1 MKALK
6 SKYEQTKVADEPLV
20 KELSS
25 VQDIFSVISIEE
37 SGIFELPERKFSK
50 LYVLSDIN
58 FAGVTDEEQKAII
71 INFSKVLK
79 TIPCRF
85 SYSVANEHVDEKK
98 FHEKI
103 LYRLKHDKYD
113 SLRRSYNKIIEDK
126 VSDAKQGLYQ
136 TIYLTLTIKAED
148 MADAKGSFGSIESAV
163 RSAFVG
169 IGVNGIQGSV
179 MRTVGINERMQ
190 LLFNLTH
197 ANMGSDYEFDFDREI
212 EAKHDWVN
220 ILSPASISFENEH
233 FVMNGQVGK
242 VFYIHEYPKSLESDM
257 IAALSKMNCTSYISV
272 NNELLDISG
281 FKQEIARKYMAVG
294 MKIENEKQRNRN
306 NNDYLADAS
315 QKLLNEKE
323 KLDKFS
329 KDLDTNDDHYF
340 NTTMMILILTESKE
354 ELSKIEE
361 KLMNAA
367 SLKSVKLKSCFGKQ
381 REGLNSVLPLGI
393 QEFKRVVNLSSSC
406 LAMLMPYK
414 TQELNDV
421 GGIYYGVNQLSQ
433 NVIFADKKRLKNH
446 NGLILGQSGSGKSVF
461 AKSEIIC
468 TFANFVEDQLI
479 IIAPQLEYNDLA
491 YEVDGTVISFDS
503 NKEAYV
509 NPMDVDFEGVD
520 YGRLREIIS
529 DKADFIL
536 SLLSSCLKR
545 DMLPEEQG
553 IVDSVIEKVYSENYA
568 MRKRLNG
575 MNEEESEFN
584 VPGYMRSDAVVI
596 TAETD
601 MSNEEQIRAY
611 SPTLQDVYQGLLDEG
626 SNLVAHLAAA
636 MEIFVN
642 GSLNLFNHRTNVDL
656 SNRFIV
662 FDLSGLKD
670 NLRITAMLIM
680 METVRSKIK
689 DNAKEGRWT
698 HLYIDEFHELLAVEQ
713 VASFVLKLWK
723 EIRKMSGILNGI
735 TQNMSDLLNNDNGG
749 KLQAILSNTEY
760 FALLSQSTLD
770 KNKLMQ
776 FLPSISPAMFN
787 FVDNASSGT
796 GLLKMGAVTVPFD
809 MRMDKNSEIYRIV
822 NTDGGGSY
830 GV

>member
-1 MKALK
+1 MQMPK
-6 SKYEQTKVADEPLV
+6 SKYEQTKVCDAPVV
-20 KELSS
+20 KELKS
-25 VQDIFSVISIEE
+25 VQDIFSIVSIEE
-37 SGIFELPERKFSK
+37 SGIFELADKKFSK
-50 LYVLSDIN
+50 LYMLSDIN
-58 FAGVTDEEQKAII
+58 FAGVTDEEQKQII

-85 SYSVANEHVDEKK
+85 SYAVANEHVDEKV
-98 FHEKI
+98 FHDKI
-103 LYRLKHDKYD
+103 LYRMRKDKYNP
-113 SLRRSYNKIIEDK
+113 LRKSFNNVIKNK
-126 VSDAKQGLYQ
+126 VSDTKQGLYQ

-148 MADAKGSFGSIESAV
+148 MMDAKGTFSSMESAI

-169 IGVNGIQGSV
+169 IGVNGTQGSV
-179 MRTVGINERMQ
+179 MKTVSIDERMQ
-190 LLFNLTH
+190 QLFDFTH
-197 ANMGSDYEFDFDREI
+197 AGMNARYRFCFEDEI
-212 EAKHDWVN
+212 EARHDWMNVIAPAN
-220 ILSPASISFENEH
+220 ICFENES
-233 FVMNGQVGK
+233 FMMNGQVGK
-242 VFYIHEYPKSLESDM
+242 VLFIEEYPKSLESDI
-257 IAALSKMNCTSYISV
+257 IAALTKVNCTSYISV

-281 FKQEIARKYMAVG
+281 FKQEIARKYMKVG

-315 QKLLNEKE
+315 TKLLNEKE
-323 KLDKFS
+323 KLDLFS
-329 KDLDTNDDHYF
+329 KELDTNDDHYF
-340 NTTMMILILTESKE
+340 NTTMMILVLAKDKD
-354 ELSKIEE
+354 ELAHIEE

-367 SLKSVKLKSCFGKQ
+367 SLKSVKLKACFGKQ
-381 REGLNSVLPLGI
+381 REALNSVLPLGI

-406 LAMLMPYK
+406 LAMLMPFK
-414 TQELNDV
+414 TQELNDEN
-421 GGIYYGVNQLSQ
+421 GIYYGVNQLSQ
-433 NVIFADKKRLKNH
+433 NVIFADNKKLKNH

-461 AKSEIIC
+461 AKSSIIS
-468 TFANFVEDQLI
+468 TFINFIFDQI
-479 IIAPQLEYNDLA
+479 IIIDPQSEYGGLA
-491 YEVDGTVISFDS
+491 KVTDGTVISFDS
-503 NKEAYV
+503 TKEFYL
-509 NPMDVDFEGVD
+509 NPMDVDFEGID

-529 DKADFIL
+529 DKVDFIL

-553 IVDSVIEKVYSENYA
+553 IVDGVIEKVYTENYS

-575 MNEEESEFN
+575 LTDEAREYEI
-584 VPGYMRSDAVVI
+584 PGYMR
-596 TAETD
+596 TD
-601 MSNEEQIRAY
+601 TLQMSGTTNMSNEEQIKAY

-626 SNLVAHLAAA
+626 SNLGQHLATA

-662 FDLSGLKD
+662 FDLSELKD
-670 NLRITAMLIM
+670 NLRITSMLIM
-680 METVRSKIK
+680 METVRTKIK
-689 DNAKEGRWT
+689 ENSKRGQWT
-698 HLYIDEFHELLAVEQ
+698 HLYIDEFHELLGVEQ
-713 VASFVLKLWK
+713 VASFILKLWK

-787 FVDNASSGT
+787 FVDNADSGT
-796 GLLKMGAVTVPFD
+796 GLLKMGIITVPFD
-809 MRMDKNSEIYRIV
+809 MRMDKSSEIYQIV
-822 NTDGGGSY
+822 NTDGGGY

>member
-1 MKALK
+1 MKGLK

-20 KELSS
+20 KELTS
-25 VQDIFSVISIEE
+25 VQDIFSIISIDE

-58 FAGVTDEEQKAII
+58 YAGVTDEEQKAII

-113 SLRRSYNKIIEDK
+113 SLRKSYNRIIEDK

-136 TIYLTLTIKAED
+136 TIYLTLTIRAED

-197 ANMGSDYEFDFDREI
+197 ANMGTGYEFDFDREV

-233 FVMNGQVGK
+233 FVMNAQVGK

-323 KLDKFS
+323 KLDQFS
-329 KDLDTNDDHYF
+329 KALDTNDDHYF

-433 NVIFADKKRLKNH
+433 NVIFADKKKLKNH

-596 TAETD
+596 TAETN

-626 SNLVAHLAAA
+626 SNLAAHLAAA

-689 DNAKEGRWT
+689 ENAKEGRWT
-698 HLYIDEFHELLAVEQ
+698 HLYIDEFHGA
-713 VASFVLKLWK
+713 
-723 EIRKMSGILNGI
+723 RR
-735 TQNMSDLLNNDNGG
+735 
-749 KLQAILSNTEY
+749 
-760 FALLSQSTLD
+760 ST
-770 KNKLMQ
+770 
-776 FLPSISPAMFN
+776 A
-787 FVDNASSGT
+787 
-796 GLLKMGAVTVPFD
+796 
-809 MRMDKNSEIYRIV
+809 
-822 NTDGGGSY
+822 
-830 GV
+830 

>member
-1 MKALK
+1 
-6 SKYEQTKVADEPLV
+6 
-20 KELSS
+20 
-25 VQDIFSVISIEE
+25 
-37 SGIFELPERKFSK
+37 
-50 LYVLSDIN
+50 
-58 FAGVTDEEQKAII
+58 
-71 INFSKVLK
+71 
-79 TIPCRF
+79 
-85 SYSVANEHVDEKK
+85 
-98 FHEKI
+98 
-103 LYRLKHDKYD
+103 
-113 SLRRSYNKIIEDK
+113 
-126 VSDAKQGLYQ
+126 
-136 TIYLTLTIKAED
+136 
-148 MADAKGSFGSIESAV
+148 
-163 RSAFVG
+163 
-169 IGVNGIQGSV
+169 
-179 MRTVGINERMQ
+179 
-190 LLFNLTH
+190 
-197 ANMGSDYEFDFDREI
+197 MG
-212 EAKHDWVN
+212 
-220 ILSPASISFENEH
+220 
-233 FVMNGQVGK
+233 
-242 VFYIHEYPKSLESDM
+242 
-257 IAALSKMNCTSYISV
+257 
-272 NNELLDISG
+272 
-281 FKQEIARKYMAVG
+281 VG

-323 KLDKFS
+323 KLDQFS
-329 KDLDTNDDHYF
+329 KELDTNDDHYF
-340 NTTMMILILTESKE
+340 NSTMMVLIIASDME
-354 ELSKIEE
+354 ELVRIEE

-367 SLKSVKLKSCFGKQ
+367 SLKSLKLKSCFGKQ

-414 TQELNDV
+414 TQELNDI

-433 NVIFADKKRLKNH
+433 NVIFADKKKLKNH

-468 TFANFVEDQLI
+468 TYTNYEDDQILI
-479 IIAPQLEYNDLA
+479 VAPQLEYNGLA
-491 YEVDGTVISFDS
+491 DETDGTVISFDS
-503 NKEAYV
+503 TKEAYV

-575 MNEEESEFN
+575 ISEEESEYS
-584 VPGYMRSDAVVI
+584 VPGYMRSDSVVI
-596 TAETD
+596 TAETN
-601 MSNEEQIRAY
+601 MSNEEQVRAY

-626 SNLVAHLAAA
+626 SNLAVHLAAA

-680 METVRSKIK
+680 METVRNKIK
-689 DNAKEGRWT
+689 ENAKEGRWT

-770 KNKLMQ
+770 KNRLMQ

-787 FVDNASSGT
+787 FVDNAASGT

>member
-1 MKALK
+1 MKGLK

-20 KELSS
+20 KELTS
-25 VQDIFSVISIEE
+25 VQDIFSIISIDE

-58 FAGVTDEEQKAII
+58 YAGVTDEEQKAII

-113 SLRRSYNKIIEDK
+113 SLRKSYNRIIEDK

-136 TIYLTLTIKAED
+136 TIYLTLTIRAED

-197 ANMGSDYEFDFDREI
+197 ANMGTGYEFDFDREV

-233 FVMNGQVGK
+233 FVMNAQVGK

-323 KLDKFS
+323 KLDQFS
-329 KDLDTNDDHYF
+329 KALDTNDDHYF

-433 NVIFADKKRLKNH
+433 NVIFADKKKLKNH

-596 TAETD
+596 TAETN

-626 SNLVAHLAAA
+626 SNLAAHLAAA

-689 DNAKEGRWT
+689 ENAKEGRWT

-796 GLLKMGAVTVPFD
+796 GLLKMGSVTVPFD